1 MSLGMRRGSVYLEE
15 YSSEWKE
22 IAKKTINDLWDI
34 LGDIVFK
41 IEHIGST
48 SIESLKAKPIIDIVV
63 VVKKLEYIRQFDEK
77 LNQKGIIFRN

>member
-48 SIESLKAKPIIDIVV
+48 SIES
-63 VVKKLEYIRQFDEK
+63 
-77 LNQKGIIFRN
+77 